1 MKILATIL
9 KEFRLLTR
17 DPAGLAMIFLMP
29 IVLVVVMALVQDGP
43 FRDYQDVAMD
53 VVFIDQDQDSVGIWI
68 ARSLS
73 SAKNVHLITTL
84 QGKTVTPQEA
94 TQLVND
100 GKYKAAIIVPPLST
114 QKLNKSV
121 NNSVKQLLVNF
132 GMGEP
137 ETNDTA
143 NFSAADIRLV
153 FDPVTK
159 ANFKLAIQ
167 NSIEKIAANAQ
178 SMLLVYNLKKQLTE
192 LGMENK
198 NQPVVFNNML
208 TVSEQELAHDALPV
222 TNSVQHNVPAW
233 TMFAMFLILFPLAG
247 NLIKEREEGSL
258 LRLRLISGS
267 EFPVIAGKYS
277 FYFAICMMQFGAML
291 LVGIYLLPTLGLPR
305 LSLGNNHI
313 GLLLTATAVSLAAT
327 AYGLLVGVFF
337 KTYHQALTFGSVSVV
352 LLAALGGVWVP
363 TYVMPEILQH
373 ISQLSPMSWGLEAC
387 NDLFLRNADTAKIL
401 PQLYKL
407 TGFALVLLALSFGLY
422 KSRTRE

>member
-9 KEFRLLTR
+9 KEFKLLTR

-29 IVLVVVMALVQDGP
+29 IILVMVMALVQDGP
-43 FRDYQDVAMD
+43 FRDYQDIALD
-53 VVFIDQDQDSVGIWI
+53 VVYVDQDQDSVGVWI
-68 ARSLS
+68 ANALA
-73 SAKNVHLITTL
+73 SAKNVQLVTTL
-84 QGKTVTPQEA
+84 NGKSISPEA
-94 TQLVND
+94 ATNLVND
-100 GKYKAAIIVPPLST
+100 GQYKAAIIVPPNST
-114 QKLNKSV
+114 QKLNNSV

-132 GMGEP
+132 GMGE
-137 ETNDTA
+137 EEKMDTTH
-143 NFSAADIRLV
+143 FSAADITLV

-178 SMLLVYNLKKQLTE
+178 SMLLVSNLKKQLTA

-198 NQPVVFNNML
+198 NKPVVFSNML
-208 TVSEQELAHDALPV
+208 TVSEQAQAQDALPV

-247 NLIKEREEGSL
+247 NLIKEREDGSL

-267 EFPVIAGKYS
+267 ELPVVAGKYS
-277 FYFAICMMQFGAML
+277 FYFMICMLQFGAML
-291 LVGIYLLPTLGLPR
+291 LVGIYLLPKLGLPR
-305 LSLGNNHI
+305 LSLGTNHT
-313 GLLLTATAVSLAAT
+313 GLLLTATAVALAAT
-327 AYGLLVGVFF
+327 AYGLMVGVFF

-352 LLAALGGVWVP
+352 LLAAIGGVWVP
-363 TYVMPEILQH
+363 TYVMPETLQR
-373 ISQLSPMSWGLEAC
+373 ISQLSPMAWGLDAC

-407 TGFALVLLALSFGLY
+407 TGFALVLLGLSFGVY

>member
-9 KEFRLLTR
+9 KEFKLLIR

-29 IVLVVVMALVQDGP
+29 IVLVAVMALVQDGP
-43 FRDYQDVAMD
+43 FRDYQDIAMD
-53 VVFIDQDQDSVGIWI
+53 VVYVDQDQDSVGVWI
-68 ARSLS
+68 ARSLA
-73 SAKNVHLITTL
+73 SAKNVNLVTQL
-84 QGKTVTPQEA
+84 NGKAISPEKA

-100 GKYKAAIIVPPLST
+100 GQYKAAIIVPPHST

-137 ETNDTA
+137 DTKDTA
-143 NFSAADIRLV
+143 SFSAADIILV

-178 SMLLVYNLKKQLTE
+178 SMLLVSNLKKQLTE

-208 TVSEQELAHDALPV
+208 TVSEQAQAKNALPV

-267 EFPVIAGKYS
+267 AFPVIAGKYS
-277 FYFAICMMQFGAML
+277 FYFSICMLQFGAML

-305 LSLGNNHI
+305 LSLGTNHI

-363 TYVMPEILQH
+363 TYVMPEILQN
-373 ISQLSPMSWGLEAC
+373 ISQLSPMAWGLDAC
-387 NDLFLRNADTAKIL
+387 NDLFLRNADTSKIL

-407 TGFALVLLALSFGLY
+407 TGFAFVLLGLSFGLY